1 MKDLRIENLT
11 GEVERIVRAFCKF
24 HNITYSQF
32 NIVEMRRTIYEWELN
47 HQLKK
52 LNKKIP

>member
-24 HNITYSQF
+24 HNIKYSQF
-32 NIVEMRRTIYEWELN
+32 NIVEMKHTILDWNLN
-47 HQLKK
+47 EQLKK
-52 LNKKIP
+52 LSE